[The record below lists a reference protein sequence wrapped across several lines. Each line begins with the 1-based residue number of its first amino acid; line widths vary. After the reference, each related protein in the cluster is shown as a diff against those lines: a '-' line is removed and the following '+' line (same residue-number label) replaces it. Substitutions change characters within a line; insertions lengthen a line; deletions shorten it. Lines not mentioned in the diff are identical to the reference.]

1 MAKIIITA
9 KVEDAAKW
17 EEGYRTHGDLLRSM
31 TSTVSYF
38 TISADNELTIY
49 ADVDDVDKYFEV
61 MDSPATE
68 EAMAFDGVLRDTVKV
83 SVLDKEFSY

>member
-1 MAKIIITA
+1 
-9 KVEDAAKW
+9 
-17 EEGYRTHGDLLRSM
+17 
-31 TSTVSYF
+31 
-38 TISADNELTIY
+38 LTIY

>member
-83 SVLDKEFSY
+83 AVLDKEFTY